1 MAGSAARIGREQKI
15 VVSGMNERREY
26 VELTYGQDG
35 LKVVYNGGDLSRLLA
50 LLEIAK
56 ASIMDELKEDML
68 DGLA

>member
-1 MAGSAARIGREQKI
+1 
-15 VVSGMNERREY
+15 MNERREY

-35 LKVVYNGGDLSRLLA
+35 LKVVYNGGELSRLLA